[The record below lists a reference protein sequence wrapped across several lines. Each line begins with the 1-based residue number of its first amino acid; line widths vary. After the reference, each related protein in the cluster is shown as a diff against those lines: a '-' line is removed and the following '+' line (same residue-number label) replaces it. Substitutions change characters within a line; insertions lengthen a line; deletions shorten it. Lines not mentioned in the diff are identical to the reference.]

1 MTVDHDLNDRFR
13 DALEGK
19 EGVSEKRMMGGT
31 CFFLHG
37 NMLGGA
43 DRAKSGERRFMF
55 RVGKENQ
62 AEALRRPGTSPIA
75 FGNQRMGGM
84 VFVDEAACDAA
95 ALREWIALVMTF
107 VGTLPPKG

>member
-1 MTVDHDLNDRFR
+1 MAVDSELNDRFR
-13 DALEGK
+13 AALDGL

-43 DRAKSGERRFMF
+43 DRAKTGERRFMF

-62 AEALRRPGTSPIA
+62 EAALHRPGTSPIA
-75 FGNQRMGGM
+75 FGGRRMGGM
-84 VFVDEAACDAA
+84 VFVDAAQCDAA
-95 ALREWIALVMTF
+95 AMREWVALAAGF
-107 VGTLPPKG
+107 VGSLPAKA